1 MDETRSNMEPIPW
14 SALKEGAEQLRGA
27 GARDRIRRLDRLY
40 AEVLRRRPDLVAAV
54 AQDFRKPAEEFDL
67 TEMYVLKAEIAEAK
81 RNLRAWMRPRRVPVG
96 LAGLGASSWVR
107 REGKGVVLIVAP
119 WNYPMQL
126 LFRPLVS
133 AIAAGCAAVLKPSE
147 WTPHTARVLEEIVH
161 AACDPKEVQIRC
173 GGIEVSQ
180 ALLELPFDHIYFTGS
195 PAVGKLVMAAA
206 AKHPC
211 SVTLELGGKSPVV
224 VDETADIRRCARRLA
239 WAKLTNAGQI
249 CVAPDHVY
257 VHEAVADRFLSA
269 LVEEMWALHPD
280 GPAGSVD
287 YPRIVAPH
295 HARRIAGAIEEAVA
309 AGARVVEGGPADPDA
324 CFIPPTVLTD
334 LPPGVRLLEDEIFG
348 PVLPVLRF
356 SDLDALTAHLRT
368 LPNPLALY
376 LFSRSRRN
384 IRRLLDGTR
393 SGTVGINHA
402 VVHVASTGLPFGG
415 WGLSG
420 VGTGHGIYGFQA
432 FTHERAVYQQLF
444 PGASEWLHPP
454 FTPRK
459 RRWIAAILR
468 WL

>member
-1 MDETRSNMEPIPW
+1 MEPLDW
-14 SALKEGAEQLRGA
+14 AGLRQGADRMRA
-27 GARDRIRRLDRLY
+27 TTARERLRRLDRLY
-40 AEVLRRRPDLVAAV
+40 TEVVRRREDLVQAV
-54 AQDFRKPAEEFDL
+54 WADFRKPAEEFDL
-67 TEMYVLKAEIAEAK
+67 TEIYMLKSEIAEA
-81 RNLRAWMRPRRVPVG
+81 RRRLRGWMQPRRVPVG

-147 WTPHTARVLEEIVH
+147 WTPETARVMEEIVH
-161 AACDPKEVQIRC
+161 AACDPQEVQIRR
-173 GGIEVSQ
+173 GGVEVSQ
-180 ALLELPFDHIYFTGS
+180 ALLALPFDHIYFTGS
-195 PAVGKLVMAAA
+195 PAVGKLVMEAA

-211 SVTLELGGKSPVV
+211 SVTLELGGKSPVII
-224 VDETADIRRCARRLA
+224 DETADLGRAARRLA

-257 VHEAVADRFLSA
+257 VHESVAERFLTM
-269 LVEEMWALHPD
+269 LLQEMRALHP
-280 GPAGSVD
+280 GGAEASPD

-295 HARRIAGAIEEAVA
+295 HARRIASAVDEAVQ
-309 AGARVVEGGPADPDA
+309 AGARVILGGPADPDA
-324 CFIPPTVLTD
+324 CYIPPTVLTD

-348 PVLPVLRF
+348 PVLPVLRYT
-356 SDLDALTAHLRT
+356 DPDALTAHLRT

-384 IRRLLDGTR
+384 IRRLLDSTR
-393 SGTVGINHA
+393 SGGVGINQA

-420 VGTGHGIYGFQA
+420 VGSGHGEYGFQA
-432 FTHERAVYQQLF
+432 FTHDRAVFQQVF
-444 PGASEWLHPP
+444 PGASELLQPP
-454 FTPRK
+454 FTPWK
-459 RRWIAAILR
+459 RRLIAAILR